1 LLATNTISAPS
12 RLDAIAE
19 QRGVKFQVNRSANM
33 IVITGSK
40 FSTIKAAHDINS
52 IRDTS
57 VSDSFAL
64 PVLFPSISKK
74 DSPLNE
80 VRNEDLEAIG
90 ALTSTVLSP
99 TNKGTG
105 VILLLQFTHSSCG

>member
-1 LLATNTISAPS
+1 
-12 RLDAIAE
+12 
-19 QRGVKFQVNRSANM
+19 M
-33 IVITGSK
+33 IVVTGSK
-40 FSTIKAAHDINS
+40 FSTLKAAHNINS

-64 PVLFPSISKK
+64 PVLFPSSLKN
-74 DSPLNE
+74 DSTLNE

-90 ALTSTVLSP
+90 ALTSTVLNP

-105 VILLLQFTHSSCG
+105 VIHLLHLTRGSCG